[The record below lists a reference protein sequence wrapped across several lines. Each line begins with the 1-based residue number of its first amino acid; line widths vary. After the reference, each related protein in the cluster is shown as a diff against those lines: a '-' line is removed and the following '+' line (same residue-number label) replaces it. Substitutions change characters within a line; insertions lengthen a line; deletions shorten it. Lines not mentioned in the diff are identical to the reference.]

1 MQRASKESHTKRLSG
16 GKPDSP
22 IRAEREPAA
31 AGKKEKAPLWTRALD
46 KLGFETDQNF
56 RLPDLS
62 PANIWNGT
70 KNTASDVR
78 TVMASKPAAY
88 DKPLFIIIMVLVI
101 VGFIMMSSASYAYAF
116 NQYKDSMH
124 FISKQFLY
132 TVPGIL
138 VMVLFSAISP
148 EKFKGK
154 PAYVLWIF
162 SLVLLVVVLFMEKK
176 NGVSRWI
183 IVGPINFQPSE
194 FAKFTAILVC
204 ATYIACHYKEINMV
218 TYKSQG
224 AKKWASKNA
233 FRKWFFSLYRNF
245 QTAVWPFLWR
255 ILPILALLIKEP
267 HLSCTII
274 ILLIVGTMM
283 FLGGTRWEYF
293 FVLFVLA
300 VLAVFLIVVW
310 GVVPYGR
317 TRFEIWMDPFADVKG
332 DGWQN
337 VQSLYAISSGGI
349 FGAGFGNSRQKYM
362 YISEPQNDF
371 IFAVICEELGLV
383 GAIVIILIF
392 VAFIWRGFALS
403 LANPDRFQKFV
414 GIGITAQIG
423 YQMILNVA
431 VVTNLVPNTGISL
444 PFFSSGGTSIL
455 MLLAEMGVL
464 LAISR
469 SSPNKII

>member
-1 MQRASKESHTKRLSG
+1 MDRVSKDGDTKRLPGSKAG
-16 GKPDSP
+16 SP
-22 IRAEREPAA
+22 IRAEQETARPV
-31 AGKKEKAPLWTRALD
+31 KKEKAPLWERALD
-46 KLGFETDQNF
+46 KLGFEADPDF
-56 RLPDLS
+56 RMPDLS
-62 PANIWNGT
+62 LANIWSGT
-70 KNTASDVR
+70 KSAASDVR

-116 NQYKDSMH
+116 NQYQDSMH

-132 TVPGIL
+132 TVPGIFL
-138 VMVLFSAISP
+138 MVLFSAISP

-154 PAYVLWIF
+154 SAYLLWIF
-162 SLVLLVVVLFMEKK
+162 SLFLLVLVFFMEKK
-176 NGVSRWI
+176 NGVNRWI
-183 IVGPINFQPSE
+183 FIGPINFQPSE

-204 ATYIACHYKEINMV
+204 ATYISCHYKEINMV
-218 TYKSQG
+218 TYKSQK
-224 AKKWASKNA
+224 AKRFAAKNGFLKWVYC
-233 FRKWFFSLYRNF
+233 LYRSF

-283 FLGGTRWEYF
+283 FLGGTRWEFFFMLF
-293 FVLFVLA
+293 FVA

-317 TRFEIWMDPFADVKG
+317 TRFEIWMDPFADAKG

-403 LANPDRFQKFV
+403 LANPNRFQKFV
-414 GIGITAQIG
+414 GIGITSQIG

-469 SSPNKII
+469 SSPNKVI